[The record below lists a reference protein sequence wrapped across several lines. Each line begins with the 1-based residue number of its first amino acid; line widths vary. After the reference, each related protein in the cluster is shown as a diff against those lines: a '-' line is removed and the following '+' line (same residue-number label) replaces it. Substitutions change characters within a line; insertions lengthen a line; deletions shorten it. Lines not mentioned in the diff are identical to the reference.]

1 MALSIRRALI
11 GLFVIL
17 TTLTVARSV
26 AVTADP
32 ELRYTGSAGC
42 GDVFLYGFN
51 QNHKEV
57 LLVRVDL
64 KRLNLGVGTHVV
76 DVADA
81 KEAVTIQV
89 DEYRTPQDPL
99 PYCTDIAVPGAERAS
114 SKWRARAGKATLT
127 IGERG
132 AVAGSPAFMYKATVQ
147 LDDLV
152 FVDSDGR
159 MLRAPAPITLTGTVG
174 WVVG

>member
-1 MALSIRRALI
+1 MKTMLRDRRPGMLI

-17 TTLTVARSV
+17 TTLTAARSV

-51 QNHKEV
+51 QKHTEV

-64 KRLNLGVGTHVV
+64 KKLNLGVGTHVV

-89 DEYRTPQDPL
+89 DKYRTPQDPL
-99 PYCTDIAVPGAERAS
+99 PYCT
-114 SKWRARAGKATLT
+114 
-127 IGERG
+127 
-132 AVAGSPAFMYKATVQ
+132 
-147 LDDLV
+147 
-152 FVDSDGR
+152 
-159 MLRAPAPITLTGTVG
+159 VG

>member
-1 MALSIRRALI
+1 MLI

-17 TTLTVARSV
+17 TTLTAARSV

-51 QNHKEV
+51 QNHTEV

-64 KRLNLGVGTHVV
+64 KKLNLGVGTHVV

-89 DEYRTPQDPL
+89 DEYRTPQDLL
-99 PYCTDIAVPGAERAS
+99 PY
-114 SKWRARAGKATLT
+114 
-127 IGERG
+127 
-132 AVAGSPAFMYKATVQ
+132 
-147 LDDLV
+147 DLV
-152 FVDSDGR
+152 FVNSDGR
-159 MLRAPAPITLTGTVG
+159 TLRAPAPIPLTGTVG